1 MTIAELAPQL
11 EQGLV
16 IKTATHRLRKGH
28 VSYEWT
34 RFGLLDI
41 WWTLTCP
48 LSMVDN
54 TTDWEVEETV

>member
-16 IKTATHRLRKGH
+16 IKTATHRLRKGR

-34 RFGLLDI
+34 RFGLPDI
-41 WWTLTCP
+41 WWPFTCL